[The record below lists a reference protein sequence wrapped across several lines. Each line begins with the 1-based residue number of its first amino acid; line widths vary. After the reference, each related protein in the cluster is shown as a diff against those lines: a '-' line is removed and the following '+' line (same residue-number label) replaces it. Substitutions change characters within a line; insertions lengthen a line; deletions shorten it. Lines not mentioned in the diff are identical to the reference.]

1 MSSAIFCL
9 CACFFPPLLKA
20 LWEHSLIS
28 VYLFHSLSSLVILCV
43 HLHCSSLPPVFLICM
58 FSSTCWSSVLSHW
71 FMQCYS
77 YKPFSPMLSHCSYL
91 WIIHVYPIF
100 LLSSACRE
108 CYLKRLLLACSIHGQ
123 YMYKGTAVYKW
134 QILCC
139 QAGGHRFIL
148 QWVKWK
154 NNWSRLLN

>member
-123 YMYKGTAVYKW
+123 YIIT
-134 QILCC
+134 
-139 QAGGHRFIL
+139 REL
-148 QWVKWK
+148 QYISSKYFAARQVVIGSFCSGWNEKIID
-154 NNWSRLLN
+154 LDF